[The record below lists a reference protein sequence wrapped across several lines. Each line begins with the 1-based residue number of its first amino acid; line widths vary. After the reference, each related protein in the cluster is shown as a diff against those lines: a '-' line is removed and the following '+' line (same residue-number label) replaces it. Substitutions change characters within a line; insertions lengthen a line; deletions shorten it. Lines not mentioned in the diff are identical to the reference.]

1 VWLLLHGIVVTV
13 GIDRE
18 TLRRAYVRC
27 SDRCVVSG
35 GSGVS
40 ESSSEKKPFE
50 VKAKLFKFGLTRYL
64 TKLLFIRGMGGN
76 DYFHTHLRYLVIQDI
91 LYRR

>member
-1 VWLLLHGIVVTV
+1 MIV
-13 GIDRE
+13 GIERG

-27 SDRCVVSG
+27 SGRCSISG

-40 ESSSEKKPFE
+40 KVSGYPMANE
-50 VKAKLFKFGLTRYL
+50 VKSKWKLFKFGLTRYL

-76 DYFHTHLRYLVIQDI
+76 APFYFHIHYTQ
-91 LYRR
+91 YRR